1 MFCEKCGRK
10 LEDSNSFCPYCGYK
24 ITIVQRDVA
33 FSASDLPLVQNGF
46 VYTET
51 DPDRMRGIM
60 TQEGFNGVPLNAT
73 PGYIEPV
80 VENKHGF
87 VRPDSAGKKKG
98 VLVAV
103 IITVVIFVIAAAF
116 GAFWL
121 ITDGELFKSDKF
133 SSNKEAEVTEPQ
145 TTVAASDTGEIF
157 SPDTTVADRSC
168 YVNVGTAILYRGP
181 DTSVYKAVINVS
193 KDDVLV
199 VKGSH
204 KAYPGWL
211 YVYSA
216 KTNDYG
222 WISEA
227 LVSENKSTD
236 TTTTDVNTNTEV
248 IYYDSASRFD
258 VMINVG
264 EGHNLNLRRQPD
276 TTDPDN
282 VIMLLPDKAK
292 ALVLGVSSINNKWY
306 YVEYT
311 DEFATYYGYIHSDHT
326 QRIY

>member
-10 LEDSNSFCPYCGYK
+10 LEDTTSFCPYCGYK
-24 ITIVQRDVA
+24 VTILQRNAD
-33 FSASDLPLVQNGF
+33 FSGSSSDIPLVQKGF
-46 VYTET
+46 VYTGT
-51 DPDRMRGIM
+51 DAG
-60 TQEGFNGVPLNAT
+60 TFAQEGVNGVSMNTT
-73 PGYIEPV
+73 PGYVEPAA
-80 VENKHGF
+80 ENKHGL
-87 VRPDSAGKKKG
+87 VRTDSAEKKKG
-98 VLVAV
+98 ILVAV
-103 IITVVIFVIAAAF
+103 VIAVVIFVIAAAF

-121 ITDGELFKSDKF
+121 ITDGELFKSDKL
-133 SSNKEAEVTEPQ
+133 SSNKETELTEPL

-157 SPDTTVADRSC
+157 TPDTTVADISC
-168 YVNVGTAILYRGP
+168 YVNVGTAILYKGP
-181 DTSVYKAVINVS
+181 DTSAYKAVVNVS

-227 LVSENKSTD
+227 LLSENKSTD
-236 TTTTDVNTNTEV
+236 TATTDVNTNTEV

-282 VIMLLPDKAK
+282 VIMLLPDKARV
-292 ALVLGVSSINNKWY
+292 LVLGVSSINNKWY

-311 DEFATYYGYIHSDHT
+311 DELGSYYGYIHSDHT
-326 QRIY
+326 QRFY